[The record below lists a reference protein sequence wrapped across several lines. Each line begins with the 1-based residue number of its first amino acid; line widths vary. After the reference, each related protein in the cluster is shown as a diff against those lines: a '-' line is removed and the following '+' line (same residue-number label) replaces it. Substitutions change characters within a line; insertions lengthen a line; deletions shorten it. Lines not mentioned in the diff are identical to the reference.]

1 MIQRI
6 SHIGVVVNDLET
18 AQAFW
23 SETYGLE
30 KYAEY
35 ETAAEGIRACLLS
48 VGGRK
53 GEMSIELMEPLD
65 KADMDNPVARRL
77 ARSGEG
83 FYHLAVVVDDVD
95 ASGADLEA
103 GGLPVLRRPPI
114 DARSS
119 GRWLVHPKA
128 SNGVLVEGV
137 SAADLAPG
145 EG

>member
-1 MIQRI
+1 MIDRI
-6 SHIGVVVNDLET
+6 SHIGVVVHDLE
-18 AQAFW
+18 AAEKFW

-48 VGGRK
+48 VGGRH
-53 GEMSIELMEPLD
+53 
-65 KADMDNPVARRL
+65 MDNPVARRL
-77 ARSGEG
+77 ARVGEG
-83 FYHLAVVVDDVD
+83 FYHLAVIVDDVEGTG
-95 ASGADLEA
+95 SRLEG

-114 DARSS
+114 DAGSQ

-137 SAADLAPG
+137 SGTDAVPG
-145 EG
+145 R

>member
-1 MIQRI
+1 MIDRI
-6 SHIGVVVNDLET
+6 SHIGVVVHDLE
-18 AQAFW
+18 AAEKFW

-48 VGGRK
+48 VGGRR
-53 GEMSIELMEPLD
+53 GQMSIELMEPLD
-65 KADMDNPVARRL
+65 KDDMDNAVARRL
-77 ARSGEG
+77 ARVGEG
-83 FYHLAVVVDDVD
+83 FYHLAMIVDDVE
-95 ASGADLEA
+95 ATGARLEG

-114 DARSS
+114 DAGSQ

-137 SAADLAPG
+137 SGTDAVPG
-145 EG
+145 R